1 MFKRT
6 ITATALATMFAV
18 PAFAQ
23 QPPANP
29 GTAGPSSAQ
38 QSSSQNPGFMQN
50 QDPTQWRGTKLIG
63 TSVYGP
69 DNSSIGEISDVI
81 IGSDGSIKAVVIGV
95 GGFLGVAQKDVAV
108 PFNALNVTRTPN
120 SSTINK
126 ITVSYTKDQL
136 KSAPQFAYYEP
147 AGGATTG
154 AGSSTGTGTGG
165 MNR

>member
-6 ITATALATMFAV
+6 ITATALATMLAV

-29 GTAGPSSAQ
+29 GTAGQSSAQ
-38 QSSSQNPGFMQN
+38 QNPGFMQN

-81 IGSDGSIKAVVIGV
+81 IGSDGTIKAVVIGV

-108 PFNALNVTRTPN
+108 PFNALNVTRTPS

-126 ITVSYTKDQL
+126 ITVTYTKDQL
-136 KSAPQFAYYEP
+136 KNAPQFAYYEP
-147 AGGATTG
+147 GGSATTG
-154 AGSSTGTGTGG
+154 SGASTGTTGG
-165 MNR
+165 TTSPMNR

>member
-1 MFKRT
+1 MLKQT
-6 ITATALATMFAV
+6 ITATALATVLAV

-23 QPPANP
+23 QQSPSPV
-29 GTAGPSSAQ
+29 TAGQSSAQ

-69 DNSSIGEISDVI
+69 DNSSIGEINDVI
-81 IGSDGSIKAVVIGV
+81 IGSDGTIKAVVIGV

-108 PFNALNVTRTPN
+108 PFNALNVTRSPS

-136 KSAPQFAYYEP
+136 KSAPQFAYYQP
-147 AGGATTG
+147 GAGATTG
-154 AGSSTGTGTGG
+154 AGTSGTGATGG